1 MKKAIT
7 VILAIFLILSLAA
20 CANETVNSPEPTGSP
35 SEAPTP
41 EPTDAPT
48 EAPTPTPTATIAV
61 TEEPTATPEPDTNV
75 LSFEECAQEVLRLVP
90 YYVEDPYYTLP
101 EDAPDD
107 SVRYAIIDAA
117 DRGPEIFAV
126 YDNLVVVGTKSG
138 GYFDLKIFDIAA
150 HKDYSFVRRITIKDH
165 PYGVGVG
172 TDVAV
177 FHGNLLYTEYR
188 VLNLETGE
196 LLYET
201 TTTYSNPA
209 TTNSYASG
217 AQLYYNGEHSFPA
230 LIVHESMGKEADYM
244 EEYEFYQL
252 DETFHVWHKTETIC
266 RIVSTADD
274 SQTTLMLNNGKEVVL
289 PGHGYAVIGKSA
301 EGDLFLNYMMEGRY
315 RLLRITQDGHIASEV
330 EIPYD
335 SEDFWDSKMLF
346 QLGKDGA
353 VYAAASLKDAYIV
366 WRIDL

>member
-1 MKKAIT
+1 M
-7 VILAIFLILSLAA
+7 
-20 CANETVNSPEPTGSP
+20 
-35 SEAPTP
+35 
-41 EPTDAPT
+41 
-48 EAPTPTPTATIAV
+48 
-61 TEEPTATPEPDTNV
+61 
-75 LSFEECAQEVLRLVP
+75 
-90 YYVEDPYYTLP
+90 
-101 EDAPDD
+101 
-107 SVRYAIIDAA
+107 
-117 DRGPEIFAV
+117 
-126 YDNLVVVGTKSG
+126 VVVGTKSG

-177 FHGNLLYTEYR
+177 FSGYLLYTEYR

-289 PGHGYAVIGKSA
+289 PGHGYAVIGKNA
-301 EGDLFLNYMMEGRY
+301 EGDLLLNYMMEGRY